1 MKQKEQRK
9 LPFFYHWK
17 LSRKLLLLFFGIGIL
32 PITVIFG
39 ITLYRMVQN
48 SSQMQRYTMDK
59 NFDRMEQTMDNI
71 QDRIGEKIAF
81 FFLTMGPL
89 LFLPLCTRRYERLV
103 LLIPFLLVNLM
114 SDYTYQLELSSD
126 DISILYYI
134 PEKFLISQ
142 SGNTCYR
149 PLNDLTKWKVDAQNL
164 EQTAGASWR
173 VVHEKNRYGQKKSY
187 LANFRAI
194 WNTEQFSELLGIVA
208 VMIPV
213 DAVRDSMNGM
223 MDQQTLYLLDE
234 NDTILLSGGSQKI
247 SEERLPKLEGTSGD
261 THVEN
266 GAWLVRNKKLE
277 EGGMA
282 LVSIVPRNVL
292 MQESGKII
300 REMLIFYIIVCGI
313 SFVLLQ
319 LGTRPFLGRIRKLDT
334 TMEAVDQGI
343 MEPISVPAYRDEL
356 GRLTQRYNKMVEQI
370 QHLLEEQ

>member
-1 MKQKEQRK
+1 
-9 LPFFYHWK
+9 
-17 LSRKLLLLFFGIGIL
+17 
-32 PITVIFG
+32 
-39 ITLYRMVQN
+39 
-48 SSQMQRYTMDK
+48 
-59 NFDRMEQTMDNI
+59 
-71 QDRIGEKIAF
+71 
-81 FFLTMGPL
+81 
-89 LFLPLCTRRYERLV
+89 
-103 LLIPFLLVNLM
+103 
-114 SDYTYQLELSSD
+114 
-126 DISILYYI
+126 
-134 PEKFLISQ
+134 
-142 SGNTCYR
+142 
-149 PLNDLTKWKVDAQNL
+149 
-164 EQTAGASWR
+164 
-173 VVHEKNRYGQKKSY
+173 
-187 LANFRAI
+187 
-194 WNTEQFSELLGIVA
+194 
-208 VMIPV
+208 MIPV

-343 MEPISVPAYRDEL
+343 MEPISVPEYRDEL

-370 QHLLEEQ
+370 QHLLEEQYVLGKEKSEAQLYALQAQISPHFCIIR